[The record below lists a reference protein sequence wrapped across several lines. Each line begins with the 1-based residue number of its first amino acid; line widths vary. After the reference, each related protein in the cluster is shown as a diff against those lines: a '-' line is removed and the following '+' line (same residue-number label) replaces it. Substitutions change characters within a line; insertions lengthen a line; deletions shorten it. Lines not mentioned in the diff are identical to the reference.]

1 MLFYWQNELI
11 QEWQRNCNLGHAN
24 YSKPQVS
31 PENIGEQPYFIW
43 KKKLERD
50 TLNPRPLEESK
61 SSEWLSC
68 RSHRLRCCLT
78 RRKSGDKVSFLP
90 RNVKQAMKEDTCEE
104 STPFKT
110 LQLFSV
116 KFLPFLIFAI
126 CLVTKKTLVFPQKYK
141 YFELFLSLYNKTR
154 NLEFFFFK
162 KAKALHLEN

>member
-1 MLFYWQNELI
+1 MEK
-11 QEWQRNCNLGHAN
+11 EVGKG
-24 YSKPQVS
+24 YSEPKT
-31 PENIGEQPYFIW
+31 I
-43 KKKLERD
+43 
-50 TLNPRPLEESK
+50 EESK

-90 RNVKQAMKEDTCEE
+90 RNIKQAMKEDTCEE

-162 KAKALHLEN
+162 GKDSSSRKLKTFY